1 MQSQKR
7 KAKYHPPL
15 MIKAIAI
22 DDEVLALK
30 IIETFASK
38 IEDLNLEKTFNK
50 QSDAEK
56 YLRKFP
62 VDLIFMDIQMPN
74 RNGLDFYKTLSQD
87 TKVIFTTAFSEYAV
101 DAFDV
106 NAVDYLVKPF
116 SFDRFQKA
124 IEKIRQMSNSE
135 LQTQHLLI
143 RADYKLHKIDF
154 EDIKLIEGLD
164 DYIQIHLKNAYKI
177 TARSSMKNIL
187 AKLPEK
193 EFIRVHR
200 SYILPI
206 KAIKGIVNK
215 NIHLEDFIIPVGET
229 YKDDLKKIIGYY

>member
-1 MQSQKR
+1 
-7 KAKYHPPL
+7 
-15 MIKAIAI
+15 MIKAIAV
-22 DDEVLALK
+22 DDEILALK

-38 IEDLNLEKTFNK
+38 IDSISLEKTFHK

-62 VDLIFMDIQMPN
+62 VDLIFMDIQMPSK
-74 RNGLDFYKTLSQD
+74 NGLEFYKSLSQD
-87 TKVIFTTAFSEYAV
+87 IKVIFTTAYSEYAV

-124 IEKIRQMSNSE
+124 IDRMKLMSNSE

-164 DYIQIHLKNAYKI
+164 DYIQIHLKNDTKI
-177 TARSSMKNIL
+177 TARSSMKSIVS
-187 AKLPEK
+187 KLPEK
-193 EFIRVHR
+193 DFIRVHR
-200 SYILPI
+200 SYILPV

>member
-1 MQSQKR
+1 
-7 KAKYHPPL
+7 

-22 DDEVLALK
+22 DDEILALK

-38 IEDLNLEKTFNK
+38 IEGINLEKTFHK

-74 RNGLDFYKTLSQD
+74 KNGLDFYKSLSQD
-87 TKVIFTTAFSEYAV
+87 IKVIFTTAFSEYAV

-106 NAVDYLVKPF
+106 NAIDYLVKPF

-124 IEKIRQMSNSE
+124 VEKLALKSSTE

-143 RADYKLHKIDF
+143 RADYKLHKIEF

-164 DYIQIHLKNAYKI
+164 DYIQIHLKNASKI
-177 TARSSMKNIL
+177 TARSSMKNIMG
-187 AKLPEK
+187 KLPEK
-193 EFIRVHR
+193 DFIRVHR

-229 YKDDLKKIIGYY
+229 YKDDLKKVIGYY

>member
-1 MQSQKR
+1 
-7 KAKYHPPL
+7 

-22 DDEVLALK
+22 DDEILALK

-38 IEDLNLEKTFNK
+38 MEGISLEKTFHK

-74 RNGLDFYKTLSQD
+74 KNGLDFYKSLSQD
-87 TKVIFTTAFSEYAV
+87 IKVIFTTAFSEYAV

-106 NAVDYLVKPF
+106 NAIDYLVKPF

-124 IEKIRQMSNSE
+124 VEKLAIKSSNE
-135 LQTQHLLI
+135 LQPQHLLI
-143 RADYKLHKIDF
+143 RADYKLHKIEF

-164 DYIQIHLKNAYKI
+164 DYIQIHLKNASRI
-177 TARSSMKNIL
+177 TARSSMKNIMG
-187 AKLPEK
+187 KLPERN
-193 EFIRVHR
+193 FIRVHR